1 MVRHK
6 ESNNE
11 VYKKSVSGY
20 IYVLYMINPDKPVDP
35 DWVVASILDGNKD
48 AFRLIVSEYGLLVRG
63 FHAARV
69 YHLADAEDL
78 AQDTF
83 VKAYEKLE
91 DYELGTNFRAWLMSI
106 AKFLLN
112 NHWRKYGNRA
122 TVMEKFRHDIAESI
136 QTELKVSHAEIDES
150 RIPRLLDC
158 ISKLPDNLRKVIRS
172 GLEGEKVSLIA
183 NDLKLKANAI
193 YQLRHRAHIALRKC
207 MNQTTSPTQL

>member
-63 FHAARV
+63 FLSARV

-91 DYELGTNFRAWLMSI
+91 DYEQGTNFRAWLMSI
-106 AKFLLN
+106 AQFLLN

-122 TVMEKFRHDIAESI
+122 TVMEKFRHDIAGAI
-136 QTELKVSHAEIDES
+136 QTELKVAHEDVDES
-150 RIPRLLDC
+150 RIPKLLDC
-158 ISKLPDNLRKVIRS
+158 ITQLPDNLRKVIRS
-172 GLEGEKVSLIA
+172 GLEEEKISTLA
-183 NDLKLKANAI
+183 KDLELKANAI
-193 YQLRHRAHIALRKC
+193 YQLRHRAHVALRKC
-207 MNQTTSPTQL
+207 MSQKTSTT

>member
-1 MVRHK
+1 M
-6 ESNNE
+6 NTPN
-11 VYKKSVSGY
+11 
-20 IYVLYMINPDKPVDP
+20 KPFDP
-35 DWVVASILDGNKD
+35 DWVIASVLDGNKD
-48 AFRLIVSEYGLLVRG
+48 AFRMIVSEYGLLVRG
-63 FHAARV
+63 FLAARV

-106 AKFLLN
+106 AQFLLN

-136 QTELKVSHAEIDES
+136 QAELKLAHEEVDES

-158 ISKLPDNLRKVIRS
+158 ITKLPDNLRRVIRA
-172 GLEGEKVSLIA
+172 GLEEEKISTLA
-183 NDLKLKANAI
+183 KELNLQANAV

-207 MNQTTSPTQL
+207 MGQTTSTT

>member
-1 MVRHK
+1 MPQ
-6 ESNNE
+6 
-11 VYKKSVSGY
+11 
-20 IYVLYMINPDKPVDP
+20 NPQSFDP
-35 DWVVASILDGNKD
+35 DLVVSQVIDGNKD
-48 AFRLIVSEYGLLVRG
+48 AFRLLISEYGLLVRG
-63 FHAARV
+63 FLAARV

-106 AKFLLN
+106 AQFLLN

-136 QTELKVSHAEIDES
+136 QTELKVAHEDVDES
-150 RIPRLLDC
+150 RIPMLLDC

-172 GLEGEKVSLIA
+172 GLDGEKISILA
-183 NDLKLKANAI
+183 QELNLQANAV
-193 YQLRHRAHIALRKC
+193 YQLRHRAHVALRKC
-207 MNQTTSPTQL
+207 MNQTPSPTRS

>member
-1 MVRHK
+1 MDTP
-6 ESNNE
+6 N
-11 VYKKSVSGY
+11 
-20 IYVLYMINPDKPVDP
+20 KPFDP
-35 DWVVASILDGNKD
+35 DGVVASVLDGNKD
-48 AFRLIVSEYGLLVRG
+48 AFRLLVSEYGLLVRG
-63 FHAARV
+63 FLAARV

-106 AKFLLN
+106 AQFLLN

-136 QTELKVSHAEIDES
+136 QTELKVAHEEVDES

-158 ISKLPDNLRKVIRS
+158 ITQLPNNLRKVIRS
-172 GLEGEKVSLIA
+172 GLEGEKISILA
-183 NDLKLKANAI
+183 KELNLQANAV

-207 MNQTTSPTQL
+207 MGQTTSTTEP

>member
-1 MVRHK
+1 MDTP
-6 ESNNE
+6 N
-11 VYKKSVSGY
+11 
-20 IYVLYMINPDKPVDP
+20 KPFDP
-35 DWVVASILDGNKD
+35 DRVVASVLDGNKD
-48 AFRLIVSEYGLLVRG
+48 AFRLLVSEYGLLVRG
-63 FHAARV
+63 FLAARV

-106 AKFLLN
+106 AQFLLN

-136 QTELKVSHAEIDES
+136 QSELKVAHEEVDES

-158 ISKLPDNLRKVIRS
+158 ITQLPDNLRKVIRS
-172 GLEGEKVSLIA
+172 GLEGEKITILA
-183 NDLKLKANAI
+183 KELNLQANAV
-193 YQLRHRAHIALRKC
+193 YQLRHRAHVALRKC
-207 MNQTTSPTQL
+207 MGQTTYTPKP

>member
-1 MVRHK
+1 MDTPHK
-6 ESNNE
+6 
-11 VYKKSVSGY
+11 
-20 IYVLYMINPDKPVDP
+20 PFDP
-35 DWVVASILDGNKD
+35 DWVVASVLDGNKD
-48 AFRLIVSEYGLLVRG
+48 AFRMIVSEYGLLVRG
-63 FHAARV
+63 FLAARV

-106 AKFLLN
+106 AQFLLN

-136 QTELKVSHAEIDES
+136 QTELKLAHEEVDES

-158 ISKLPDNLRKVIRS
+158 IAKLPNNLRRVIRA
-172 GLEGEKVSLIA
+172 GLEEEKISTLA
-183 NDLKLKANAI
+183 KELNLQANAV

-207 MNQTTSPTQL
+207 MGQTTSTT

>member
-1 MVRHK
+1 MQNDAPRF
-6 ESNNE
+6 
-11 VYKKSVSGY
+11 
-20 IYVLYMINPDKPVDP
+20 DP
-35 DWVVASILDGNKD
+35 DSIVSSVLSGNED
-48 AFRLIVSEYGLLVRG
+48 AYRLIVSEYGLLVRG
-63 FHAARV
+63 FLAARV
-69 YHLADAEDL
+69 YHLVDAEDL

-122 TVMEKFRHDIAESI
+122 TVMEKFRYDIAESI
-136 QTELKVSHAEIDES
+136 QTELSVSHEEIDES

-183 NDLKLKANAI
+183 KDLRLKENAV

-207 MNQTTSPTQL
+207 MNQTTSTTQS

>member
-1 MVRHK
+1 M
-6 ESNNE
+6 
-11 VYKKSVSGY
+11 
-20 IYVLYMINPDKPVDP
+20 YMDTPNKPFNPDR
-35 DWVVASILDGNKD
+35 VVASVLDGNKD
-48 AFRLIVSEYGLLVRG
+48 AFRMIVSEYGLLVRG
-63 FHAARV
+63 FLAARV

-106 AKFLLN
+106 AQFLLN

-136 QTELKVSHAEIDES
+136 QTELKVAHEDVDES
-150 RIPRLLDC
+150 RIPMLLDC

-172 GLEGEKVSLIA
+172 GLDGEKISILA
-183 NDLKLKANAI
+183 QELNLQANAV
-193 YQLRHRAHIALRKC
+193 YQLRHRAHVALRKC
-207 MNQTTSPTQL
+207 MNQTPSPTRS

>member
-1 MVRHK
+1 MDTPNKRF
-6 ESNNE
+6 N
-11 VYKKSVSGY
+11 
-20 IYVLYMINPDKPVDP
+20 P
-35 DWVVASILDGNKD
+35 DWVVASVLDGNKD
-48 AFRLIVSEYGLLVRG
+48 AFRMIVSEYGLLVRG
-63 FHAARV
+63 FLAARV

-106 AKFLLN
+106 AQFLLN

-136 QTELKVSHAEIDES
+136 QTELKVAHEDVDES
-150 RIPRLLDC
+150 RIPKLLDC

-172 GLEGEKVSLIA
+172 GLDGERISILA
-183 NDLKLKANAI
+183 QELNLQANAV
-193 YQLRHRAHIALRKC
+193 YQLRHRAHVALRKC
-207 MNQTTSPTQL
+207 MGQTTSST

>member
-1 MVRHK
+1 MPQ
-6 ESNNE
+6 
-11 VYKKSVSGY
+11 
-20 IYVLYMINPDKPVDP
+20 NPQSFDP
-35 DWVVASILDGNKD
+35 DLVVSQVIDGNKD
-48 AFRLIVSEYGLLVRG
+48 AFRLLISEYGLLVRG
-63 FHAARV
+63 FLAARV

-106 AKFLLN
+106 AQFLLN

-136 QTELKVSHAEIDES
+136 QTELKVAHEDVDES
-150 RIPRLLDC
+150 RIPMLLDC

-172 GLEGEKVSLIA
+172 GLDGEKISILA
-183 NDLKLKANAI
+183 QELNLKANAV
-193 YQLRHRAHIALRKC
+193 YQLRHRAHVALRKC
-207 MNQTTSPTQL
+207 MNQTPSPTRS